1 MQEGG
6 GSADAAAVARLIFK
20 MYNLNINIS
29 EMINCLGNI
38 GADIPACYFS
48 SNQKVTG
55 FGDKLTKLKLLNKTI
70 WILLIKPNNVNLSTK
85 DVFKNFSNNFSIKA

>member
-1 MQEGG
+1 
-6 GSADAAAVARLIFK
+6 
-20 MYNLNINIS
+20 MYNLNINKS
-29 EMINCLGNI
+29 EIINSLGNI

-70 WILLIKPNNVNLSTK
+70 WILLIKPNNVT
-85 DVFKNFSNNFSIKA
+85 FKY